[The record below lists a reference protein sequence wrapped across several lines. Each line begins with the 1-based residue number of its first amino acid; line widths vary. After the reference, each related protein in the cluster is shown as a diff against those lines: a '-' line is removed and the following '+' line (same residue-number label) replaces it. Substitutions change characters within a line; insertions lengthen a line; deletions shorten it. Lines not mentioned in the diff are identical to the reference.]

1 MTKIKW
7 DFHRNHSNVRLFY
20 IWTWLVVQNKSWKVL
35 EKVES
40 SIQIKVN
47 ERFKC
52 IFGKI
57 LKALVKGM
65 VFSVIPPPILNLR
78 CLFLKYTH
86 SLYPRSAFRSVE
98 TLLWKKVLILF
109 KFIKGRVVGWLKNFL
124 LFKLN
129 KILISMNWRITIYI
143 SRIWKEISKKYLQY
157 WKWTTQYIK
166 FEKVTTQEIQAQKRD
181 KMIKKNS
188 VFHMIRWLL
197 FCILFTRCVIRWN
210 IFCSPKVRML

>member
-1 MTKIKW
+1 MMLWFMIYFLNMTKIKW

-20 IWTWLVVQNKSWKVL
+20 IWTWLAVQNKSWKVL

-40 SIQIKVN
+40 SIHIKVN

-57 LKALVKGM
+57 LKALVKSM
-65 VFSVIPPPILNLR
+65 VFSVIPPPILILR

-98 TLLWKKVLILF
+98 TFLWKKVLILILF
-109 KFIKGRVVGWLKNFL
+109 KFIKGRVVGLLKNFL

-166 FEKVTTQEIQAQKRD
+166 F
-181 KMIKKNS
+181 
-188 VFHMIRWLL
+188 
-197 FCILFTRCVIRWN
+197 
-210 IFCSPKVRML
+210 